1 MLKLFL
7 NPTPFTFA
15 LYIDESFILMQIDL
29 IAVAI
34 ILPCSL
40 LALASNRFPPDS
52 ILLGVLSFL
61 LISGILTPTEA
72 LSGFSSPG
80 MATIAVLYITVAGL
94 RETGSI
100 AWLGRLLLGRPVNMT
115 LSLIRLLLPAATI
128 SMLINNSPVVAMF
141 TSAVQDWCKRSGFNA
156 SNFLLPLSYASIL
169 GGTCSLIGTST
180 NLVVDGLM
188 RQSGFP
194 GFSLFEI
201 AAVGVPITIAG
212 CLYLIVVGPYL
223 ISNRTGAIEKFND
236 VREYLVEML
245 VKSNC
250 ELLGKSIQDAGL
262 RHLPGLFLIEIV
274 RDGDIIPVV
283 SPQTVI
289 QSDDRLIF
297 AGAVD
302 SVVEL
307 RRIRGLVVASD
318 QVFKLEG
325 HDHERRLFEA
335 VISAESPITGL
346 NIREARFRHRYS
358 AVILSIARNGYR
370 LKGKIGDIVLQA
382 GDTLLLEAQK
392 GFLFKFRNSR
402 DFLLVSKLENSHNVR
417 HNRAPW
423 AISIMLLMILL
434 IISGTMNILPAA
446 VLAAGAMLISA
457 CLNIEDA
464 RNSIDYK
471 VLLVIACAYGLG
483 TAVQKVG
490 LADIIAGQALL
501 IADGNPLVML
511 ALIYIATALLT
522 ESITNNAAAIIM
534 FPIALSASQA
544 MGVNTAPFAIAV
556 MIGASASFITPIGYQ
571 TNLMVFGPGG
581 YRFSDYVKLGLPLSL
596 LVAGITLWI
605 IPQVWSF

>member
-1 MLKLFL
+1 
-7 NPTPFTFA
+7 
-15 LYIDESFILMQIDL
+15 MQIDL

-40 LALASNRFPPDS
+40 LVLASNRFPPDS
-52 ILLGVLSFL
+52 ILLGVLSLL
-61 LISGILTPTEA
+61 LISGILTPAEA

-80 MATIAVLYITVAGL
+80 MATIAVLYVTVAGL

-115 LSLIRLLLPAATI
+115 LALIRLLLPAATL

-169 GGTCSLIGTST
+169 GGTCTLIGTST

-188 RQSGFP
+188 RQSGLP

-201 AAVGVPITIAG
+201 AAVGLPITIAG
-212 CLYLIVVGPYL
+212 CIYLIVIGPYL
-223 ISNRTGAIEKFND
+223 ISDRTGAIEKFSD

-245 VKSNC
+245 VKPNC
-250 ELLGKSIQDAGL
+250 ELLGQSIQHADL

-289 QSDDRLIF
+289 QSDDRLVF

-335 VISAESPITGL
+335 VISAESPVAGL

-370 LKGKIGDIVLQA
+370 LKGKIGDTVLQA